1 MALRSKTQNFLL
13 FLFFSGVHLIGVSLY
28 AQSLIIPEP
37 ALQQAVANSLGVA
50 ERDLTEDLIAEKLI
64 RLEANNR
71 EIRDLTG
78 LDRAKNLQYLV
89 LRNNLIEDLSPIQ
102 KLSKLRKLD
111 LHGNRLRNL
120 STLSAPSGSARRK
133 QIDESQK
140 NFNDQLVKNEGQQSQ
155 NLNDITSSVELLKER
170 GGALTELNLS
180 NNRLLGL
187 SGIEYFNYL
196 RHLDVSNNSLIDL
209 EGISKLSYLINLY
222 AHGNQLGR
230 IEEYVD
236 RNRNKQYDLGEPF
249 TDESGNGKRDIDP
262 LIELQGLPNLV
273 DLHLYDNRLKDIN
286 SVGELSTLQTLL
298 LSGNELHEV
307 EILNKFHTLK
317 QLSLAN
323 NQLYTVE
330 GLQSLGKLE
339 RLNLSE
345 NHICDLR
352 PLRSLFS
359 LHTLDLHSNIIIE
372 LNDLSRLS
380 ALRSLGLSYNLI
392 HNPLPVLSL
401 PVLSNI
407 SLSNNRIPTEKR
419 EISDALGLAKSKGVY
434 FNTRNQFP
442 RSMEAEN
449 LTRLLIGYPEANLEL
464 SNYLRTNGYRSLYN
478 FLHDEKFNE
487 DTISETLNLWDD
499 SLKKKVRLENLSFP
513 GN

>member
-1 MALRSKTQNFLL
+1 L
-13 FLFFSGVHLIGVSLY
+13 GVSLY
-28 AQSLIIPEP
+28 SQSLIIPEP
-37 ALQQAVANSLGVA
+37 ALQQAIANSLGVA

-64 RLEANNR
+64 RLEANDL
-71 EIRDLTG
+71 EIRDLSG

-89 LRNNLIEDLSPIQ
+89 LRNNLIEDLSPVK

-111 LHGNRLRNL
+111 LQGNRLVDLSTFTPLSGFARKNQIAESQQNL
-120 STLSAPSGSARRK
+120 SDPLTKESQRTEKLIDTTPSG
-133 QIDESQK
+133 
-140 NFNDQLVKNEGQQSQ
+140 
-155 NLNDITSSVELLKER
+155 ELLSDAR
-170 GGALTELNLS
+170 LALLELNLS

-187 SGIEYFNYL
+187 SGIEHFTQL

-209 EGISKLSYLINLY
+209 EGISKLSNLVNFY

-262 LIELQGLPNLV
+262 LIELKGLTNLV
-273 DLHLYDNRLKDIN
+273 DLHLYGNRLKDIN
-286 SVGELSTLQTLL
+286 SFGELSALQTLL
-298 LSGNELHEV
+298 LSGNELEEV
-307 EILNKFHTLK
+307 GILKKFYTLK

-323 NQLYTVE
+323 NQLYTIE
-330 GLQSLGKLE
+330 GIQSLDNLE

-359 LHTLDLHSNIIIE
+359 LHTLDLHSNIIVE

-392 HNPLPVLSL
+392 HNPLPILSL
-401 PVLSNI
+401 PVLSNL
-407 SLSNNRIPTEKR
+407 SLSKNRIPIENR
-419 EISDALGLAKSKGVY
+419 EISVALELAKSRGVY
-434 FNTRNQFP
+434 LNIRNQFP

-464 SNYLRTNGYRSLYN
+464 SNYLRSNGYRSLCN
-478 FLHDEKFNE
+478 FLQDKKFNE
-487 DTISETLNLWDD
+487 DTISETLRLWKN
-499 SLKKKVRLENLSFP
+499 SLKKKIRLGNLPFPEN
-513 GN
+513 